1 MANEALAPFERRA
14 RRPGEVLQ
22 YALCTHDAVQCDG
35 VFFAERP
42 QAKPFGLQRGDGH
55 GASFP
60 DPMPSMFAAMEGTSN
75 PQKSFRRAATRN
87 HGTLDA
93 WAAPGA

>member
-1 MANEALAPFERRA
+1 
-14 RRPGEVLQ
+14 
-22 YALCTHDAVQCDG
+22 
-35 VFFAERP
+35 
-42 QAKPFGLQRGDGH
+42 
-55 GASFP
+55 
-60 DPMPSMFAAMEGTSN
+60 MPSMFAAMEGTSN